1 MTPGEAIFVEE
12 MGQFLGSSGMTP
24 MAGRMWAWLL
34 ICDPPE
40 QTASDLAT
48 ELHASRGAISGTAR
62 LLESAGMIRRGRR
75 RGDRHEYF
83 LAPAGALEALLAGRR
98 IDVRPVPRDHRGRP
112 CGPCRSAAGRER
124 ATPRGPRR
132 LHLLRAGVS
141 RADRPLPARTRAD
154 EPVETL
160 RPPRPPPHRTFPPDV
175 GGSSREDHMTAI
187 IETEKLTKTYGE
199 HRGIVDV
206 DLVIETG
213 EVFGFLGPNGA
224 GKTTTI
230 RVLLDLI
237 RPTSGRAHDLRD
249 RHARRP
255 DRDPSS
261 ARLRPRRI
269 RALRPADRRP
279 DARVLRA
286 TCAAASTRPTGRA

>member
-83 LAPAGALEALLAGRR
+83 LAPPGALEALLAGAGSMYARFR
-98 IDVRPVPRDHRGRP
+98 AITEDGLAVLADRPP
-112 CGPCRSAAGRER
+112 GRER

-141 RADRPLPARTRAD
+141 RADRPLPART
-154 EPVETL
+154 
-160 RPPRPPPHRTFPPDV
+160 PR
-175 GGSSREDHMTAI
+175 
-187 IETEKLTKTYGE
+187 
-199 HRGIVDV
+199 
-206 DLVIETG
+206 
-213 EVFGFLGPNGA
+213 GA
-224 GKTTTI
+224 AG
-230 RVLLDLI
+230 
-237 RPTSGRAHDLRD
+237 RD
-249 RHARRP
+249 RCARPARHHTGRSRLTPAARRE
-255 DRDPSS
+255 R
-261 ARLRPRRI
+261 
-269 RALRPADRRP
+269 
-279 DARVLRA
+279 
-286 TCAAASTRPTGRA
+286 TT